1 MGGHIIVIGYWSHP
15 VWVGNTF
22 NDGMEEHYWLIL
34 ANIVHYSCI
43 YNIKK
48 TCRILARIYFINR
61 YIKSMFNDNCL

>member
-1 MGGHIIVIGYWSHP
+1 MGGHIIVIGYWPHP

-34 ANIVHYSCI
+34 ANIIVHYSW

-48 TCRILARIYFINR
+48 TSRILAKNLFY
-61 YIKSMFNDNCL
+61 